1 MEVKQIRSEEKWTL
15 STYIW
20 MSIIIWFC
28 ANIISQAAFM
38 GKFGQP
44 YGRELLNQELG
55 PIYWGLI
62 ILELSIYLIGFYT
75 LGSKLKLKKSPIS
88 Y

>member
-1 MEVKQIRSEEKWTL
+1 MEVKKINNNEKWKL

-20 MSIIIWFC
+20 MSLIMWFC
-28 ANIISQAAFM
+28 ANIISQAAFI
-38 GKFGQP
+38 GKFGEP

-62 ILELSIYLIGFYT
+62 ILELSIYVIGIYA
-75 LGSKLKLKKSPIS
+75 LGSKLKSKKSVIFS
-88 Y
+88 

>member
-28 ANIISQAAFM
+28 ANIISQAVFM

-88 Y
+88 S

>member
-1 MEVKQIRSEEKWTL
+1 MEVREIVNAKKWTW

-20 MSIIIWFC
+20 MSLIVWFC
-28 ANIISQAAFM
+28 ANLISQAAFM
-38 GKFGQP
+38 GKFGEP

-62 ILELSIYLIGFYT
+62 CLELSIYLVGIYL
-75 LGSKLKLKKSPIS
+75 LGSKLKHKKALIS
-88 Y
+88 S

>member
-1 MEVKQIRSEEKWTL
+1 MEVKKINNNEKWKL

-20 MSIIIWFC
+20 MSLIMWFC
-28 ANIISQAAFM
+28 ANIISQAAFI
-38 GKFGQP
+38 GKFGEP

-62 ILELSIYLIGFYT
+62 VLELSIYLIGIYA
-75 LGSKLKLKKSPIS
+75 LGSKLKSKKPVIFS
-88 Y
+88 

>member
-1 MEVKQIRSEEKWTL
+1 MEVKQIRSEKKWTL

-75 LGSKLKLKKSPIS
+75 LGSKLKPKKSPIS
-88 Y
+88 S